1 MCLCGSACI
10 PPIMRE
16 RIARARE
23 RDGEGEEKE
32 KNAVERGRF
41 RNTADGPCFRD
52 KAPKFG
58 IVR

>member
-1 MCLCGSACI
+1 MWFCVYTTDYERKD
-10 PPIMRE
+10 RE
-16 RIARARE
+16 RE